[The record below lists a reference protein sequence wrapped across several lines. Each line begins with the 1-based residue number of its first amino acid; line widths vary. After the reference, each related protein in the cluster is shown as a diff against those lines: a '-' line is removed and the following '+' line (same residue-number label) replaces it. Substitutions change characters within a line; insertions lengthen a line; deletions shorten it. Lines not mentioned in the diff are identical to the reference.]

1 MPNNT
6 NNYTHSY
13 PSNYSIKD
21 LPNMSTPT
29 PAILV
34 LGGTGTVGSRIVSQ
48 LAASSHPHR
57 ILAASRSTTKNDVAP
72 KTDGPKVQHVP
83 FDWSNTDTWDD
94 LFSKDSTT
102 KITAVFLIAPPTL
115 GAEQAMIDFVDLARG
130 RGVPRFVLLSA
141 SPIPAGG
148 PAMGKVHAYLQELGQ
163 RGEVEWAAL
172 RPTWFQGMFFSFLT
186 PFLVVLGY
194 L

>member
-1 MPNNT
+1 
-6 NNYTHSY
+6 
-13 PSNYSIKD
+13 
-21 LPNMSTPT
+21 MSTPT

-57 ILAASRSTTKNDVAP
+57 ILVASRSTTKNDVAP
-72 KTDGPKVQHVP
+72 KTDSPKVQHVP

-94 LFSKDSTT
+94 LLAKDSTT
-102 KITAVFLIAPPTL
+102 KITAVFLIAPPWL
-115 GAEQAMIDFVDLARG
+115 GAEKVMIDFIDLARG

-163 RGEVEWAAL
+163 RGEVEWASL
-172 RPTWFQGMFFSFLT
+172 RPTWFQGMFLSYLWSFSRLSRFSYI
-186 PFLVVLGY
+186 VK
-194 L
+194 